1 MNIDQIIENFEF
13 LDDWE
18 ERYKRRKVRLKDKD
32 LAYYY
37 RLDKKYE

>member
-18 ERYKRRKVRLKDKD
+18 ERYRYLIEMGRD
-32 LAYYY
+32 LAP
-37 RLDKKYE
+37 